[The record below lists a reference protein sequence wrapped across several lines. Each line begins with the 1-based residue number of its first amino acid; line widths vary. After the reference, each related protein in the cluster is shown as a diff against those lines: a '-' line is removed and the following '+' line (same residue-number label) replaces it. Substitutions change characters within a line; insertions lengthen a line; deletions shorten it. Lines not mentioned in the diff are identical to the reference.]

1 MGHVRM
7 SVLPTSQ
14 KWRNII
20 QQIAGMHVSD
30 AEVAGIA
37 QQTIQNVRSRFRHI
51 MQDNGVL
58 GTFQF
63 LVNLAV
69 ASREENPKARLLD
82 IGLVNF
88 KHYLKMQLL

>member
-30 AEVAGIA
+30 TAVGNIA
-37 QQTIQNVRSRFRHI
+37 QQTIQNVRDRFRYI
-51 MQDNGVL
+51 RQDNGVL
-58 GTFQF
+58 VTFQF
-63 LVNLAV
+63 LGSVYIFLSVISIA
-69 ASREENPKARLLD
+69 AK
-82 IGLVNF
+82 
-88 KHYLKMQLL
+88 